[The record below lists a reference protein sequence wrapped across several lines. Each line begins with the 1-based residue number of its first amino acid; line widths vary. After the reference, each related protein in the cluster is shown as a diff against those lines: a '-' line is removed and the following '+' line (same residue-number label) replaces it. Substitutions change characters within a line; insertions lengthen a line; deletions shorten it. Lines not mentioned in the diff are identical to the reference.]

1 MKKKK
6 KTIKSVA
13 KKAAKKPF
21 SKANMMKAMFRGGV
35 K

>member
-1 MKKKK
+1 MKKMK
-6 KTIKSVA
+6 KTI